1 MQKRLVRIRSAAI
14 AALIALFMLP
24 SAVMPVLA
32 AESPDPLTLAIV
44 PRLPPATL
52 HREWSPFVE
61 RLQREAGVKIELK
74 VFSAFAEF
82 EQFVFAGRADLVFIN
97 PYQAVELRKAMGYI
111 PLVRDGA
118 RKLSGVLVV
127 RADGPIRKLSDL
139 EGQDIAFPHP
149 NAFGASLHMRATLRE
164 VANINFNPVYVN
176 THANV
181 YRHVLL
187 GKVAAGGGVNV
198 TLNKEP
204 EHLRS
209 QLRVVYQT
217 EGVAPHPLAAHPRV
231 PEDVRDRIVRSIIGM
246 GQEIQGRALLQST
259 TLTQPVRADFA
270 KDYAGLEKL
279 RLDKYYVHSD
289 APEQ

>member
-1 MQKRLVRIRSAAI
+1 V
-14 AALIALFMLP
+14 
-24 SAVMPVLA
+24 
-32 AESPDPLTLAIV
+32 
-44 PRLPPATL
+44 PPATV

-61 RLQREAGVKIELK
+61 RVQRDTGTKIELK
-74 VFSAFAEF
+74 VFATFSEF
-82 EQFVFAGRADLVFIN
+82 EHYIFAGKADLVFIN
-97 PYQAVELRKAMGYI
+97 PYQAVELKKAMGYI
-111 PLVRDGA
+111 PLVRDGS
-118 RKLSGVLVV
+118 RKLNGVLVV
-127 RADGPIRKLSDL
+127 RADGPIKKISDL

-164 VANINFNPVYVN
+164 VANINFNPVYVT

-209 QLRVVYQT
+209 QLRVVFQT
-217 EGVAPHPLAAHPRV
+217 DGVAPHPLAAHPRV
-231 PEDVRDRIVRSIIGM
+231 PEEVREKITRSVIGM
-246 GQEIQGRALLQST
+246 AAEIQGRALLQST
-259 TLTQPVRADFA
+259 TIEQPVRANYA
-270 KDYAGLEKL
+270 LDYAGLEKL